1 MLQLV
6 PPRPAHATTARS
18 HCPDCNGALA
28 VLRVIPGGAKLEASS
43 EAKPETKSET
53 RSEYWTMRCTKCGG
67 IHLDILKAK
76 SILEDKSNLEASQP
90 RPVQVSEDH
99 PA

>member
-18 HCPDCNGALA
+18 HCPDCNGALS
-28 VLRVIPGGAKLEASS
+28 VLRVIPGGAKLEAIS
-43 EAKPETKSET
+43 EA

-67 IHLDILKAK
+67 IHLDILNAK
-76 SILEDKSNLEASQP
+76 SILEDKSILEAPQP

>member
-6 PPRPAHATTARS
+6 TPTPAHATAARS
-18 HCPDCNGALA
+18 HCPDCNGALS
-28 VLRVIPGGAKLEASS
+28 VLRVIPGGAKF
-43 EAKPETKSET
+43 EAKSEF

-76 SILEDKSNLEASQP
+76 SILEAKPQP
-90 RPVQVSEDH
+90 RPLERHAESGADGS
-99 PA
+99 PAASG

>member
-18 HCPDCNGALA
+18 HCPDCNGALS
-28 VLRVIPGGAKLEASS
+28 VLRVIPGGTKLESS
-43 EAKPETKSET
+43 SDV

-76 SILEDKSNLEASQP
+76 SILEDKSSLEASQP
-90 RPVQVSEDH
+90 RPVQISEDH

>member
-1 MLQLV
+1 
-6 PPRPAHATTARS
+6 
-18 HCPDCNGALA
+18 GALS
-28 VLRVIPGGAKLEASS
+28 VLRVIPGGTKLEASS
-43 EAKPETKSET
+43 ETRPET

-76 SILEDKSNLEASQP
+76 SILEDKSTLEDKSNLEASQP

>member
-6 PPRPAHATTARS
+6 TPTPAHATAARS
-18 HCPDCNGALA
+18 HCPDCNGALS
-28 VLRVIPGGAKLEASS
+28 VLRVIPGGAKF
-43 EAKPETKSET
+43 EAKSEF

-76 SILEDKSNLEASQP
+76 SQLQSQP
-90 RPVQVSEDH
+90 RPLELHAESGADGS
-99 PA
+99 PAANS

>member
-6 PPRPAHATTARS
+6 PRPAHATTARS
-18 HCPDCNGALA
+18 HCPDCNGALS
-28 VLRVIPGGAKLEASS
+28 VLRVIPGGTKLESS
-43 EAKPETKSET
+43 SDV

-76 SILEDKSNLEASQP
+76 PQAHA
-90 RPVQVSEDH
+90 VQVSEDQ